1 MASTDEPGTQQ
12 TRLKAELALL
22 ASTFPEAGKTSK
34 AGSCR
39 GFLSRAGFP
48 LFLLSCFR
56 SSEGKDSKTQPF
68 KITPHKTGESCYGR
82 GQGTETWQTHP
93 NVTGGTAGFYII
105 LFALSC
111 FSIVS
116 KHFTVIFVP
125 FIIRKKTSFQGTQ
138 LLYKKRLK
146 YLSSTKTI
154 FNIKCN
160 SSAGKT

>member
-1 MASTDEPGTQQ
+1 MESTDKPGTQQ
-12 TRLKAELALL
+12 TRLRAELALL
-22 ASTFPEAGKTSK
+22 VSTFPEAEKTSK

-48 LFLLSCFR
+48 LLLLLCFG

-68 KITPHKTGESCYGR
+68 KKTPHNTGEPCCGR
-82 GQGTETWQTHP
+82 GQGTERGDSHP
-93 NVTGGTAGFYII
+93 NVTAGTAGFYII
-105 LFALSC
+105 LFALLC

-138 LLYKKRLK
+138 LLYKK
-146 YLSSTKTI
+146 
-154 FNIKCN
+154 
-160 SSAGKT
+160 G